1 MPTPTSLPMLM
12 HSCWCWYFQMVL
24 QNYSYYKN
32 PGTGN
37 WTWALFLFDLIFL
50 LFYSCLI
57 SLKLEN
63 LGRRWRTA
71 PRFQIFLMV
80 TYLFIHDVL
89 YAHIRL
95 DSTKKPCH
103 AQKTVVST
111 KKYYTWK
118 LTLRNKI
125 MWVKKKYVAATKK
138 IVTLKKRLMLT
149 KYVSCCT

>member
-32 PGTGN
+32 PGIGN

-63 LGRRWRTA
+63 LGRRWGTA

-111 KKYYTWK
+111 KKI
-118 LTLRNKI
+118 LHMEVN
-125 MWVKKKYVAATKK
+125 VAQQNYVSQKK
-138 IVTLKKRLMLT
+138 ICCGYKKNCDT
-149 KYVSCCT
+149 QKKTHVD